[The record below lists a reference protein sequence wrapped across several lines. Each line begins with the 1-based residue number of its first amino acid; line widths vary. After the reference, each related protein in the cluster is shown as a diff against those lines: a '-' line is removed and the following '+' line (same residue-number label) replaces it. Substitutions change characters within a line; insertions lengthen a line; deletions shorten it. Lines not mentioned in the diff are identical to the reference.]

1 MTNLEYLGGRDGSRY
16 MHLFGGPLVE
26 TDDAGLPSG
35 DDRTVPAGA
44 EDQVP
49 EANEGEPSPKI
60 LECPNPNE
68 CTEH

>member
-1 MTNLEYLGGRDGSRY
+1 

-26 TDDAGLPSG
+26 TDDSGLPGG
-35 DDRTVPAGA
+35 DDRTVPSGT
-44 EDQVP
+44 EDKLP
-49 EANEGEPSPKI
+49 EATEGESSPKI